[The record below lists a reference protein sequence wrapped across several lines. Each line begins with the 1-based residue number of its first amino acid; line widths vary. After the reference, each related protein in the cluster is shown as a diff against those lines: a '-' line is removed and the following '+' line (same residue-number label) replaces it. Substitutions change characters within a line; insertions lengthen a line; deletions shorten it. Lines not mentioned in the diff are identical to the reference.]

1 MKRYLGWL
9 IGLLCCTSPAFGG
22 ESYTD
27 YVNPFIGT
35 ATVGHTYPG
44 ATLPFAMV
52 QVGPDTGTQGWEYC
66 AGYHDADSSII
77 GFSHTHLSGT
87 GCPDMGDILLMPIT
101 GEPCFEAGSKENPDS
116 GYRSRFDHANET
128 ARPGYYS
135 VRLDD
140 YDIFAEMTLTPRT
153 AFHRYAYPDQSQSGV
168 ILDLGHGIGD
178 ETMQSSIRQIDDR
191 TLVGVRHSAGFVKD
205 HQYYFCIRFS
215 RPIEEI
221 VSYCDGTV
229 GEKTEIAGKIC
240 KMYVGFGEAESKPLS
255 VKVALSTASEEGAR
269 RNMEAEIPHW
279 NFNKVKKAA
288 DRVWNENL
296 AMMQIDPVDDNQ
308 LVSFYTALYHSLI
321 MPNLVTDVDGT
332 YSGWDHKIHQSTEG
346 DLYTNYSLWDTYR
359 ALHPLYTIL
368 IPARNEEFIHSM
380 LQRYRQV
387 GALPTNE
394 YGLCETYAMIGNHAI
409 PRHCRRLPERSPFV
423 RSRRGLPGDQGCFD
437 D

>member
-1 MKRYLGWL
+1 M
-9 IGLLCCTSPAFGG
+9 
-22 ESYTD
+22 
-27 YVNPFIGT
+27 
-35 ATVGHTYPG
+35 GHTYPG

-229 GEKTEIAGKIC
+229 GEKTEIAGKNLQN
-240 KMYVGFGEAESKPLS
+240 VRGL
-255 VKVALSTASEEGAR
+255 R
-269 RNMEAEIPHW
+269 RGG
-279 NFNKVKKAA
+279 KQTVVRKGC
-288 DRVWNENL
+288 
-296 AMMQIDPVDDNQ
+296 PVDR
-308 LVSFYTALYHSLI
+308 
-321 MPNLVTDVDGT
+321 
-332 YSGWDHKIHQSTEG
+332 E
-346 DLYTNYSLWDTYR
+346 
-359 ALHPLYTIL
+359 
-368 IPARNEEFIHSM
+368 
-380 LQRYRQV
+380 
-387 GALPTNE
+387 
-394 YGLCETYAMIGNHAI
+394 
-409 PRHCRRLPERSPFV
+409 
-423 RSRRGLPGDQGCFD
+423 RRGCPP
-437 D
+437 